1 MAVTV
6 ASSENGEEELR
17 LLAVRTIDPPSRLSS
32 SAADAE
38 TGAAGAGGE
47 EGVWKAKKGGV
58 RRDVLGTMVGMC
70 TERGGVGA
78 EVLGGLEG
86 FT

>member
-1 MAVTV
+1 M
-6 ASSENGEEELR
+6 
-17 LLAVRTIDPPSRLSS
+17 
-32 SAADAE
+32 
-38 TGAAGAGGE
+38 
-47 EGVWKAKKGGV
+47 
-58 RRDVLGTMVGMC
+58 RRDVLGRMVGMC